1 MSSSKFVLSYQM
13 LNFGGLAV
21 AALLLLTSPHL
32 LILLIGGLVSAGV
45 FLDSDVSMKLME
57 RFGRKPGKITPLM
70 NSELLIYYG
79 IKIYVCLN

>member
-70 NSELLIYYG
+70 NS
-79 IKIYVCLN
+79 